1 MHRPSCCCTDSDSSN
16 MFRNLIP
23 RLANSFRVIAPDYPG
38 VGQSS
43 MPDHKSYGY
52 TFENFADVVDKLAEQ
67 LGVSKHS
74 LHVLDYGAPV
84 GYRPAL
90 RHPERVQA
98 LIAQKFH

>member
-1 MHRPSCCCTDSDSSN
+1 

-23 RLANSFRVIAPDYPG
+23 RLANSFRVLAPDYPG

-52 TFENFADVVDKLAEQ
+52 TFENFADVVDKLA
-67 LGVSKHS
+67 
-74 LHVLDYGAPV
+74 A
-84 GYRPAL
+84 AL